1 MFTAAPLIVRVFQME
16 TASAA
21 RLGFAVVYSATPDSV
36 RVFQIEAASVAR
48 LGLAVSVYIRC
59 HVYSGIT
66 DSVSLVWCLT
76 I

>member
-36 RVFQIEAASVAR
+36 RVFQIEAR
-48 LGLAVSVYIRC
+48 NIC
-59 HVYSGIT
+59 GIFLSHGALLIHNHPDGVVT
-66 DSVSLVWCLT
+66 V
-76 I
+76 